1 VIFELLWIG
10 LAIALNPIPL
20 TTFIIVL
27 SSHRGV
33 LKGACFVFG
42 WLVSLVIVIGLTVTF
57 TQNNPPKPN
66 TQPSLAAIAVK
77 IAIGAGLLL
86 IAARRRRAMGRPKK
100 PKNPP
105 KWQASVDEMSPL
117 FALGLGPLVQPWGLI
132 GAGAA
137 TIMEAKLSTVGSYL
151 VLALF
156 AFIATSTYLLME
168 IYAALR
174 PSQANALLAQVR
186 AWIDSHTDQLIVIVA
201 TAVGLL
207 LIIQNVYLVAQ

>member
-27 SSHRGV
+27 SSRRGV

-156 AFIATSTYLLME
+156 AFVATSTYLLME